1 MALTSSRVPTLFD
14 HAAEDAAVDAAALL
28 DADITCV
35 NLPDLGDDTAGS
47 ILVYFARKDEGSLQT
62 GSQRVAAEQTER
74 LRAVLA
80 TGRAIAGD
88 LADDAAP
95 PIVLR
100 NAGVRAY
107 LLVPITL
114 PGELAPRG
122 VLYLARVQPRPF
134 TPTQQRQG
142 HHLAA
147 GIGRSLERARRQVQA
162 EEQLDSLARA
172 IAAGATQ
179 DEAMQAALR
188 AILTAAEAN
197 AAVVQVLE
205 GGQIV
210 YRTLLDRAGQR
221 RAFGRADAVGV
232 RLGGAT
238 EEVLRTR
245 RPVLRPD
252 HAALATLH
260 PATRARGA
268 RSSAHVP
275 VFVDEELVATLN
287 AEWQAV
293 GACTEER
300 VRQLE
305 RFAAYLAVA
314 LSHLRQRE
322 AAEQRAT
329 EQRLLAAATAAIAAA
344 PDATSA
350 VDAFLHGVRALTE
363 ATSLRAVVYQSAA
376 TPGFERSLADDG
388 TTSAERSGALTGPAF
403 APAAPLID
411 AGGVALVSIEQDVDG
426 QRQLIVPLR
435 AGGSAIGT
443 LRADLPPGATQAT
456 EQRLAVEALTG
467 AVGAAIAR
475 AGLADAEQAA
485 AEQAVLAQKQLTAAL
500 HSSATMVITYD
511 LDGVIES
518 VTGASV
524 AVLGWAPEELVGQ
537 PMTVLILPEDHERF
551 TRKLALRR
559 GGGRDLIQ
567 YETLNRHRNGQKVP
581 VFITSGPRLERGVVV
596 GGAGTVTDLTRL
608 HRLEQ
613 ERDEALAA
621 RTRAETAIRTGRAVV
636 HELASPLGAVLGL
649 AELLTASAELPQA
662 VRRDVQLLHAEVMR
676 VGELLHRFGQI
687 VRYEERPSPAG
698 PQLDIE
704 RASGWAAARGGGSR

>member
-1 MALTSSRVPTLFD
+1 MVPTSSRVRTLFD
-14 HAAEDAAVDAAALL
+14 RAAENAAEDAAALLSADIACVTVPDPGGDAA
-28 DADITCV
+28 D
-35 NLPDLGDDTAGS
+35 S
-47 ILVYFARKDEGSLQT
+47 ILVYFARRDTGPLRT
-62 GSQRVAAEQTER
+62 GSQRVATEQTER

-80 TGRAIAGD
+80 TGRVIAGD
-88 LADDAAP
+88 LGDDPNPPPVLHAAG
-95 PIVLR
+95 I
-100 NAGVRAY
+100 RAY
-107 LLVPITL
+107 LLAPIVL
-114 PGELAPRG
+114 PDEAAARG
-122 VLYLARVQPRPF
+122 VLYLARVRPRLF
-134 TPTQQRQG
+134 TPTERRQAQ
-142 HHLAA
+142 HLAA
-147 GIGRSLERARRQVQA
+147 GIGRLLERARRQVQA

-179 DEAMQAALR
+179 DEAMQAALQ
-188 AILTAAEAN
+188 ATLTAAEADT
-197 AAVVQVLE
+197 AVAQVLE
-205 GGQIV
+205 GDQIV
-210 YRTLLDRAGQR
+210 YRTFLDRAGRR
-221 RAFGRADAVGV
+221 RAFGRAEAVRV
-232 RLGGAT
+232 RPGGAT
-238 EEVLRTR
+238 EEVMRTGR
-245 RPVLRPD
+245 LVLLPD
-252 HAALATLH
+252 LAAMPSLH

-275 VFVDEELVATLN
+275 VFVDAELAATLVA
-287 AEWQAV
+287 EWRAP
-293 GACTEER
+293 GACTDER

-322 AAEQRAT
+322 AAERRAT

-344 PDATSA
+344 PDAVSA

-363 ATSLRAVVYQSAA
+363 ATALRAVVYASAA
-376 TPGFERSLADDG
+376 TAGFERALAADG
-388 TTSAERSGALTGPAF
+388 ESGEEERAAQAGSAVLPVP
-403 APAAPLID
+403 APAD
-411 AGGVALVSIEQDVDG
+411 TGGVSLVSIEQDVDG
-426 QRQLIVPLR
+426 RRQLIVPLR
-435 AGGSAIGT
+435 AGGSAVGT
-443 LRADLPPGATQAT
+443 LRADLPAGAAKAA

-475 AGLADAEQAA
+475 AGLAVAEQAA
-485 AEQAVLAQKQLTAAL
+485 AEQAVLAQEQLTAAL

-511 LDGVIES
+511 LDGIIES

-537 PMTVLILPEDHERF
+537 PMTVLILPEEHERF
-551 TRKLALRR
+551 ARKLALRR

-567 YETLNRHRNGQKVP
+567 YETLNRHRDGQNVP

-596 GGAGTVTDLTRL
+596 GGAGAVTDLTRL

-613 ERDEALAA
+613 ERDEAQAA

-687 VRYEERPSPAG
+687 VRYEERASPAG

-704 RASGWAAARGGGSR
+704 RASREAATRGQ